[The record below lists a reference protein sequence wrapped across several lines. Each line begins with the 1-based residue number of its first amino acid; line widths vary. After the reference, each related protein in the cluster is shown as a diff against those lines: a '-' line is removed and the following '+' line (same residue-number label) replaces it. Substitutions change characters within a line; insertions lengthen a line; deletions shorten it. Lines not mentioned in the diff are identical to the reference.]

1 MIQGLTSGLDIT
13 SVRNI
18 LVSFG
23 FITFCGKL
31 PRGAFGYL
39 KNIFLL
45 NIGSNLDFYLESLET
60 GGKSLSRGCT
70 FL

>member
-31 PRGAFGYL
+31 PWGAFGYL
-39 KNIFLL
+39 KNIFRL
-45 NIGSNLDFYLESLET
+45 NMGYNRDFFYLESL
-60 GGKSLSRGCT
+60 
-70 FL
+70 